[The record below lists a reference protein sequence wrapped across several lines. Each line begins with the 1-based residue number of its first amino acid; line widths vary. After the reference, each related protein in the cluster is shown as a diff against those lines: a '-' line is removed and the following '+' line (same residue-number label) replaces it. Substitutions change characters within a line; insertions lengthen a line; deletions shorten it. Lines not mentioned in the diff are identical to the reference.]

1 MSCDDSFL
9 ILTKLHSIFEVPSS
23 RPVTTIFNTFNL
35 ETVTFFHALQFSINQ
50 FFCIFSVENLFH
62 PDSYCEIPHLDVGKY
77 FQEFTG
83 RYYVMNKEKAEE
95 YPDDALETRTVI
107 EGLSREEMLE

>member
-1 MSCDDSFL
+1 MLYNL
-9 ILTKLHSIFEVPSS
+9 II
-23 RPVTTIFNTFNL
+23 
-35 ETVTFFHALQFSINQ
+35 
-50 FFCIFSVENLFH
+50 CIFSVENLFH

-107 EGLSREEMLE
+107 GGLSREEMLEWCQFKNSKKKK